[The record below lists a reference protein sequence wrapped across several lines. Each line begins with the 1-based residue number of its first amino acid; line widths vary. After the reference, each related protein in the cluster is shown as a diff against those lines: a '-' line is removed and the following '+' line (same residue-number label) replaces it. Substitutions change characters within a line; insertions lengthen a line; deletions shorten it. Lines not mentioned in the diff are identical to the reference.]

1 MKTINVKNWNGS
13 CFFWL
18 SSKWTSSKSYRWPY
32 CHCSMIMV
40 SFFFRLPVD
49 VANRYLRAA
58 FSQASMEG
66 SDGSDVIVSRLTCS
80 SAASSIGSD
89 DVDPARPQR
98 FRRLLERRRI
108 VSVSDPAAR
117 KIKEQTNKQTNKQTF
132 KTQTK
137 QKCQPMG
144 GSADRR
150 PRLANV
156 DGSDDADWPS
166 GCERLAAI
174 GRSIFAEPIVSPL
187 PNLLTHCRR
196 DGILRPESRGKQP
209 PAIHRRRKLDGEHHR
224 RPSIAVEIRSSSH
237 SKIAWH

>member
-117 KIKEQTNKQTNKQTF
+117 KIKEQTNKQTNKHS
-132 KTQTK
+132 KHK
-137 QKCQPMG
+137 QNKSASQW
-144 GSADRR
+144 ADRLTGGR
-150 PRLANV
+150 
-156 DGSDDADWPS
+156 DWLTWTDRMTP
-166 GCERLAAI
+166 I
-174 GRSIFAEPIVSPL
+174 GRAAANGSLPL
-187 PNLLTHCRR
+187 
-196 DGILRPESRGKQP
+196 D
-209 PAIHRRRKLDGEHHR
+209 A
-224 RPSIAVEIRSSSH
+224 RSSPNRS
-237 SKIAWH
+237 SLRYQTC